1 MAKKKKTVYSNSIGN
16 PYQGSVKPSTRRK
29 HKKKK

>member
-16 PYQGSVKPSTRRK
+16 PYQGVKPSTRRK